1 MHGEETGRTEAAVS
15 PSMSAADYG
24 LAVEYSDVGATTD
37 PTGEDRKYVQ
47 GLRQACQLRHRRRR
61 STAVTGPLA

>member
-1 MHGEETGRTEAAVS
+1 
-15 PSMSAADYG
+15 MSAADYG

-47 GLRQACQLRHRRRR
+47 GLRQACQLRRRRRR